1 MLSLSG
7 DYLVYTVS
15 SKDKELRVAEKAVSS
30 PWSVVTSL
38 IADSQLF
45 VYKPHQEL
53 IQLKNNLFFF
63 PQEITQISFFMS
75 FFSWQHEQFCQ
86 HSGMAEWGWE

>member
-1 MLSLSG
+1 MCIYIYRERDTLSLSD

-15 SKDKELRVAEKAVSS
+15 SKDKELRVTEKAVSS

-53 IQLKNNLFFF
+53 IQLKNNLFLF
-63 PQEITQISFFMS
+63 PPGDHADQFLHVIFFM
-75 FFSWQHEQFCQ
+75 
-86 HSGMAEWGWE
+86 AT